1 MFLRPDAEDDDGG
14 REGLPEEEQQ
24 DAQPR
29 GDKRGHGVLGGE
41 EPFVPS
47 RASNECS
54 RRLRENFTIIEKA
67 LTLSTRRRPK

>member
-29 GDKRGHGVLGGE
+29 GDNRRLSRE
-41 EPFVPS
+41 EPV
-47 RASNECS
+47 EG
-54 RRLRENFTIIEKA
+54 REEGDDEEDEGEGDHDPG
-67 LTLSTRRRPK
+67 LD

>member
-29 GDKRGHGVLGGE
+29 GDNRRHGVLGRE
-41 EPFVPS
+41 EPV
-47 RASNECS
+47 EG
-54 RRLRENFTIIEKA
+54 REEGDDEEDEGEGDHDPG
-67 LTLSTRRRPK
+67 LD